1 MKIAVLVKHVP
12 DTYGERQL
20 DPATGRTDRTA
31 GDQVIDEI
39 SERAV
44 EVALAHK
51 DHEKSTEVLVV
62 TMGPAQATDALRK
75 ALAMGAD
82 RAIHVVDDA
91 LAGADLMVT
100 ATVLAAALRPEGC
113 DLLIAGNES
122 TDGRGG
128 VLPALLAELL
138 GLPLLSALRTVR
150 LTDGEVSGTRI
161 TDAASTQ
168 VRAPLPAIIS
178 ITEQLPDARFAGLR
192 GIMAAKR
199 KPTATVGLAEL
210 GLATPRSR
218 TLVTSTAAMP
228 RRTGG
233 PRIEDDGTAARQLAQ
248 FLADRHLI

>member
-20 DPATGRTDRTA
+20 DPAMRRADRTA

-51 DHEKSTEVLVV
+51 DREKSTEVVAV

-75 ALAMGAD
+75 SLAMGAD

-100 ATVLAAALRPEGC
+100 ATVLAAALRAEGL
-113 DLLIAGNES
+113 DLVIAGNES

-128 VLPALLAELL
+128 VLPALLAEML

-150 LTDGEVSGTRI
+150 LTDTEVSGARV
-161 TDAASTQ
+161 TDAASTE
-168 VRAPLPAIIS
+168 VRAQLPAIIS

-199 KPTATVGLAEL
+199 KPMARVGTADL
-210 GLATPRSR
+210 GLEHPTSR
-218 TLVTSTAAMP
+218 TVVTSATALP

-233 PRIEDDGTAARQLAQ
+233 PRVEDDGTAARQLAD

>member
-20 DPATGRTDRTA
+20 DPATRRADRAA

-51 DHEKSTEVLVV
+51 DQEKSTEVVAV

-75 ALAMGAD
+75 SLAMGAD

-100 ATVLAAALRPEGC
+100 ATVLAAALRPEGF
-113 DLLIAGNES
+113 DLVIAGNES

-150 LTDGEVSGTRI
+150 LTDTEVSGARV
-161 TDAASTQ
+161 TDAARPRSAPSSRRSSRSPSSCRTPGSPACEGSWRPSASRWRRSARPTWASSPRA
-168 VRAPLPAIIS
+168 RAPWSPRPPPSRAAPAA
-178 ITEQLPDARFAGLR
+178 PG
-192 GIMAAKR
+192 
-199 KPTATVGLAEL
+199 
-210 GLATPRSR
+210 SR
-218 TLVTSTAAMP
+218 TTARPPSSSPTSSP
-228 RRTGG
+228 TG
-233 PRIEDDGTAARQLAQ
+233 T
-248 FLADRHLI
+248 

>member
-20 DPATGRTDRTA
+20 DPATGRTDRSA

-51 DHEKSTEVLVV
+51 DQDRSTEVVAV
-62 TMGPAQATDALRK
+62 TMGPPQATDALRK
-75 ALAMGAD
+75 SLAMGAD
-82 RAIHVVDDA
+82 RAVHVVDDA

-100 ATVLAAALRPEGC
+100 ATVLAAALRPEEF
-113 DLLIAGNES
+113 DLVIAGNES

-128 VLPALLAELL
+128 MIPALLAEML
-138 GLPLLSALRTVR
+138 GLPLLSALRTVG

-168 VRAPLPAIIS
+168 VRALLPAVIS

-199 KPTATVGLAEL
+199 KPQAKVTLADL
-210 GLATPRSR
+210 GLETPRSR
-218 TLVTSTAAMP
+218 TLVTSTAAVP

-233 PRIEDDGTAARQLAQ
+233 PRIEDDGTAARQLAD

>member
-12 DTYGERQL
+12 DTYGERRL
-20 DPATGRTDRTA
+20 DPATGWADRTA

-51 DHEKSTEVLVV
+51 DQDRSTEVVVV
-62 TMGPAQATDALRK
+62 TMGPPQATDALRK

-82 RAIHVVDDA
+82 RAVHVLDDA
-91 LAGADLMVT
+91 LAGADLVVT
-100 ATVLAAALRPEGC
+100 ATVLATALRPERF
-113 DLLIAGNES
+113 DLVIAGNES

-128 VLPALLAELL
+128 MLPALLAEML
-138 GLPLLSALRTVR
+138 GLPLLSALRTVG
-150 LTDGEVSGTRI
+150 LTEREVSGTRI

-168 VRAPLPAIIS
+168 VRAQLPAVIS

-199 KPTATVGLAEL
+199 KPQAKLTLAAL
-210 GLATPRSR
+210 GLEEPRPR
-218 TLVTSTAAMP
+218 TVVTSTTAVP
-228 RRTGG
+228 GRTGG
-233 PRIEDDGTAARQLAQ
+233 PRIEDDGSAARQLAD

>member
-20 DPATGRTDRTA
+20 DPATHRADRTS

-51 DHEKSTEVLVV
+51 DQDRSTEVVAV

-75 ALAMGAD
+75 SLAMGAD
-82 RAIHVVDDA
+82 RAVHVVDDA
-91 LAGADLMVT
+91 LAGADLMAT
-100 ATVLAAALRPEGC
+100 ATVLAAALRPEGP
-113 DLLIAGNES
+113 DLVITGNES

-138 GLPLLSALRTVR
+138 GLPLLSALRSVR
-150 LTDGEVSGTRI
+150 LTAAEVSGARV
-161 TDAASTQ
+161 TDAAATE
-168 VRAPLPAIIS
+168 VRAALPAIIS

-199 KPTATVGLAEL
+199 KPMAKVGAAEL
-210 GLATPRSR
+210 GLDAPASRTVVTSATP
-218 TLVTSTAAMP
+218 LP
-228 RRTGG
+228 RRTSG
-233 PRIEDDGTAARQLAQ
+233 PRVEDDGTAARQLAD

>member
-20 DPATGRTDRTA
+20 DPATRRTDRTA

-44 EVALAHK
+44 EVALARK
-51 DHEKSTEVLVV
+51 DQEKATEVVVV

-100 ATVLAAALRPEGC
+100 ATVLAAALRPEGF
-113 DLLIAGNES
+113 DLVVTGNES

-138 GLPLLSALRTVR
+138 GLPLLSALRSVL
-150 LTDGEVSGTRI
+150 LTDAEVSGTRV
-161 TDAASTQ
+161 TDAAATQ
-168 VRAPLPAIIS
+168 VRAQLPAVVS

-199 KPTATVGLAEL
+199 KPMARL
-210 GLATPRSR
+210 GLADLGLAVPSSR
-218 TLVTSTAAMP
+218 TAVTSAAALP
-228 RRTGG
+228 RRSGG
-233 PRIEDDGTAARQLAQ
+233 PRVEDDGTAARQLAD

>member
-1 MKIAVLVKHVP
+1 MKIAVLIKHVP

-20 DPATGRTDRTA
+20 DPTTGRTDRAA

-51 DHEKSTEVLVV
+51 DQEKATEVVAV

-82 RAIHVVDDA
+82 RAVHVVDDA

-100 ATVLAAALRPEGC
+100 ATVLAAALATERC
-113 DLLIAGNES
+113 DLVIAGNES

-150 LTDGEVSGTRI
+150 LTDGEVSGTRV

-168 VRAPLPAIIS
+168 VRAQLPAVIS

-199 KPTATVGLAEL
+199 KPMAKL
-210 GLATPRSR
+210 GLADLGLETPRSR
-218 TLVTSTAAMP
+218 TVVTSTAALP

-233 PRIEDDGTAARQLAQ
+233 PRIEDDGTAARQLAG